1 MFVGHYGVSFAA
13 KRAAPSLSLAWLF
26 LAVQGLDILFAC
38 LVLAGVEHLRI
49 VPGFTAYNPYELYDM
64 PISHS
69 LLGALVWAF
78 LASLAARATRLPW
91 KPAALIGVAV
101 FSHFVLDVPMH
112 TPDLPLAWRGTPKIG
127 LGLWNHRA
135 VSLALELLTLGA
147 GLLLYVRGRRPL
159 RARFWI
165 FVLTL
170 AAVTLSTPFMPPPS
184 GPTEFALQALFAY
197 VVLALWAG
205 WVDKPESKQL
215 FDQRAGVLR

>member
-1 MFVGHYGVSFAA
+1 VFVGHYGVSFAA

-112 TPDLPLAWRGTPKIG
+112 TPDLPLAWHGTPKIG

-184 GPTEFALQALFAY
+184 GPTEFAVQALFAY